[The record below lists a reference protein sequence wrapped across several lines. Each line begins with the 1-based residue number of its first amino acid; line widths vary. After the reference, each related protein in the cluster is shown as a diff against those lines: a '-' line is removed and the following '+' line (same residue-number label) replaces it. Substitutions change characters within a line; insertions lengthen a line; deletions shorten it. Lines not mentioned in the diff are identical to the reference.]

1 MNSDNNNEF
10 DDKNDEEKLDE
21 NLTKSSEN
29 ENMEPNLD
37 EDKKEEIEE
46 LGQDSKESDEDI
58 EPSIEMNE
66 ANADTDEE
74 ESKHEKHA
82 ESKHSKGKKEKKN
95 KKTTSKTK
103 KFFKVLLIILII
115 IAVVFAAMYLSAYF
129 YLNSKINTEKI
140 DENQIGINE
149 ETAQKLDDYT
159 NIAILGIDAMSDT
172 YYEIEPDEDK
182 SKNRTDCIMIASI
195 NNNTNEVK
203 LFSIYRDTYVQMEL
217 NGKTIMNKI
226 NQAYYEGIENT
237 LKTIN
242 TNLDLNVKSFVLA
255 NYNAI
260 SDLVDEV
267 GGVEINLTN
276 EEVKYLNGY
285 IDAIDKATGKN
296 TKHVTM
302 AGKQNLNGVQA
313 TAYCRIRYTSGKD
326 YKRTERMRTVLQKT
340 ADKLKAD
347 NVTELTRI
355 VNKMLPEFDTNIPTT
370 KIISMM
376 PTLLNASLDKS
387 FGWPYQTTGVWM
399 KGDFYGP
406 ANTLESNV
414 KQLHQELF
422 NDQDYEVPETV
433 KEISQKSIEQ
443 TGVGK

>member
-1 MNSDNNNEF
+1 MSS
-10 DDKNDEEKLDE
+10 DKNNKLDE
-21 NLTKSSEN
+21 ENKDEELEKNLTKSSEN
-29 ENMEPNLD
+29 ENMESNLE
-37 EDKKEEIEE
+37 EDKKEESEE
-46 LGQDSKESDEDI
+46 I
-58 EPSIEMNE
+58 EPSAEM
-66 ANADTDEE
+66 NADTDEAEDDADEE
-74 ESKHEKHA
+74 ESKLEKHAEPKHA
-82 ESKHSKGKKEKKN
+82 ESKHSKGKKDKKN
-95 KKTTSKTK
+95 KKPISKTK

-115 IAVVFAAMYLSAYF
+115 IAVICAAVYLSAYI
-129 YLNSKINTEKI
+129 YLNSKIKTDKI
-140 DENQIGINE
+140 DENQIGISD
-149 ETAQKLDDYT
+149 ETAHKLDDYT

-172 YYEIEPDEDK
+172 YYEIESDEAK

-217 NGKTIMNKI
+217 NGETIMNKI

-276 EEVKYLNGY
+276 EEIKYINGY
-285 IDAIDKATGKN
+285 IDAIDKATGKT

-302 AGKQNLNGVQA
+302 AEKQNLNGVQA